1 MNTATIKKRP
11 HTYLENADDK
21 KLKAIY
27 TMVEHDVVK
36 DSIEYTGLFKTEL
49 KKRVAAYKK
58 NPATAISAA
67 ESKKRIHNLLNKV
80 K

>member
-1 MNTATIKKRP
+1 MNTATIKKRL
-11 HTYLENADDK
+11 HTYLENADGT

-27 TMVEHDVVK
+27 TMVEHGVVE
-36 DSIEYTGLFKTEL
+36 DSVEYTGLFKTEL

-58 NPATAISAA
+58 NPATAISAE
-67 ESKKRIHNLLNKV
+67 ESKKRIHHILNKV